1 MVVNSVD
8 LAKFSL
14 IYLYEHMTN
23 FFAKLKSVARQTLR
37 PEKKTEPVTEFACD
51 TLPWIDKSDADIDA
65 FVKQFPAAKN
75 LPYDL
80 AEKLTFWRE
89 NGYVIL
95 GQAISTEWLDQLWS
109 EIEELIENHE
119 KYQTHVRIDLPE
131 YQSNPV
137 QPVRDVPKSVLNGP
151 FLKFNDFHDNSVIGK
166 KIMLHKNIVTF
177 LEAVFGDK
185 VIAMQSL
192 LFKYGSQQPTHQD
205 FAYVVSE
212 VPSHLAAAWIAL
224 EDVHIDSGPLSY
236 YPGSHKINKFN
247 FGNGIFFNG
256 KSTLNPTDFATY
268 LDDACKR
275 AGLEKKTLLI
285 KKGEVLIWHAALAHG
300 GEEIRNPAQTRKSY
314 VCHYSSY
321 RAYKHHRQSP
331 TTEPVRRTMN
341 GADVFVNPTMPDQE
355 DIFDKGRAM

>member
-1 MVVNSVD
+1 MTSI
-8 LAKFSL
+8 FSR
-14 IYLYEHMTN
+14 
-23 FFAKLKSVARQTLR
+23 LKSVAKQVIHPAQKET
-37 PEKKTEPVTEFACD
+37 PVTEFPYD
-51 TLPWIDKSDADIDA
+51 SLPWIDKSNADIDA
-65 FVKQFPAAKN
+65 FVKQFPAAN
-75 LPYDL
+75 DLPYDL
-80 AEKLTFWRE
+80 SEKLTFWRD

-95 GQAISTEWLDQLWS
+95 GQAIPTEWLDQLWR
-109 EIEELIENHE
+109 EVEELIEHHE
-119 KYQTHVRIDLPE
+119 KYQTQVRIDLPE
-131 YQSNPV
+131 YQANPV
-137 QPVRDVPKSVLNGP
+137 QPVNSVPKSVLNGP

-177 LEAVFGDK
+177 LEAVFDDK
-185 VIAMQSL
+185 VIGMQSL

-212 VPSHLAAAWIAL
+212 IPSHLAAAWIAL

-236 YPGSHKINKFN
+236 YPGSHKIDKFN

-256 KSTLNPTDFATY
+256 KSTLNPNDFARY
-268 LDDACKR
+268 LDAACAS

-314 VCHYSSY
+314 VCHYSSDK
-321 RAYKHHRQSP
+321 AYKHHRQSP
-331 TTEPVRRTMN
+331 NTEPIRRTIN

-355 DIFDKGRAM
+355 DIFDRGKTM